1 MSTPREIAK
10 TILAGFDRHYRLFRT
25 ISAGALKR
33 FEKSD
38 WKAVASA
45 NRQRIQMY
53 DQRVHETVST
63 ILTQFPEA
71 ETSEQ
76 MWPNVKRAF
85 VSLLYEHLR
94 PELAETFYNSVA
106 CRVLHRS
113 YYDNRYIFWRPA
125 TSTNFIEGEEPTYRC
140 FYPGNHGLRRALLGC
155 VTSYRFKNQ
164 FCHLRYDIRCLIAS
178 TIDYFP
184 NES

>member
-1 MSTPREIAK
+1 MSTTLDIAK
-10 TILAGFDRHYRLFRT
+10 TILAGFDRHYRLFRE

-33 FEKSD
+33 FEESD
-38 WKAVASA
+38 WSGVAEA

-53 DQRVHETVST
+53 DQRVQEAVST
-63 ILTQFPEA
+63 VLTQFPES

-76 MWPNVKRAF
+76 MWPEIKRAY
-85 VSLLYEHLR
+85 VGLLYEHLR

-125 TSTNFIEGEEPTYRC
+125 
-140 FYPGNHGLRRALLGC
+140 
-155 VTSYRFKNQ
+155 
-164 FCHLRYDIRCLIAS
+164 
-178 TIDYFP
+178 
-184 NES
+184 